1 MLDAAF
7 APSPAYKTPSL
18 PPNLLTN
25 PPPPLPYLSR
35 LSQALL
41 NSQLL
46 QFGPRPNSES
56 SSLSL
61 SLALRS
67 ATPSVA
73 RVRRVCWRR
82 TRLCRFRVSWGWFGH
97 LTPHCS
103 CCGRVAFPGQCDP
116 LRNGLLF
123 HPVRAAFPAITA
135 RVIVCSMLPH
145 DLFRLRYDGGACT
158 APGVCSDR
166 CGRYTDRP
174 WNDHPRTCSGS
185 RAFLREARMQLCR
198 LLRTFLSRCGCNHM
212 QGLGCV
218 PRLDAARVCAKQ
230 HSGSSV

>member
-7 APSPAYKTPSL
+7 APSPAYKTPSF

-82 TRLCRFRVSWGWFGH
+82 TRLCRFRASWGG
-97 LTPHCS
+97 LGTSPPTSLAAVASANAIRSGTACS
-103 CCGRVAFPGQCDP
+103 STSSEQPSQQLLVESLHARCCDTICFASAAMGVPARPPGYAPIDVVAT
-116 LRNGLLF
+116 R
-123 HPVRAAFPAITA
+123 
-135 RVIVCSMLPH
+135 
-145 DLFRLRYDGGACT
+145 
-158 APGVCSDR
+158 
-166 CGRYTDRP
+166 DRP
-174 WNDHPRTCSGS
+174 WNDHPRTCSES

-198 LLRTFLSRCGCNHM
+198 LLRTFMSRCGCNHM

-230 HSGSSV
+230 HPGSSV